1 MRKFWIGALLS
12 VVLVSCLTRPTQ
24 FTSEQVW
31 LTAPTGEKMQA
42 QAPITFVPAKNAY
55 EGLVVNHNPKQCF
68 EGMGVSLT
76 ESSAFVLACL
86 PKETRDAVLQEFF
99 GQEGANFSMVRTH
112 IGSCDF
118 SVEGKYAL
126 AEVPGD
132 TAMTSFSL
140 FHDKEG
146 FSPCRYPQIVDSTYD
161 LYHLMVDVA
170 AIKSQQTDT
179 VYKIMACPWTAPAWM
194 KDNNAYYQ
202 RGNGVARGG
211 KLLPQYYNAYA
222 KYITKFIEAYKQE
235 GIPVWAVTPVNEP
248 MGNDGGW
255 ESMDM
260 SPAEE
265 AAFIAR
271 NLSPALKEA
280 NLDTKIL
287 AFDQNTFEMA
297 PYVAAVY
304 GDSMAN
310 AATAGMAVHWYGSTV
325 SSFPDML
332 DSVYANHIDK
342 LIIHTEGCVD
352 NLGCPPW
359 DAVTDPEGFT
369 EKNWFNN
376 DAFWWNKEAT
386 DWAYS
391 TPFWPELHPKYSVVE
406 RYVTY
411 FLEGVEHRMN
421 GFVDWNMALDKQ
433 GGPNHVSNF
442 CGAPLMV
449 DTDTKQLYYTPY
461 YYALKQLSATM
472 RPGDII
478 FGISD
483 QHSQKSPLYTCASV
497 NADGQIA
504 IQLYNASDADYTT
517 LLNIDNYQATIT
529 VPARALLTIVTP
541 QGIGSL
547 L

>member
-1 MRKFWIGALLS
+1 MRKLWIGALLP
-12 VVLVSCLTRPTQ
+12 LLFISCLKPVD
-24 FTSEQVW
+24 FTSQQVW

-42 QAPITFVPAKNAY
+42 QAPIRFVRVANE
-55 EGLVVNHNPKQCF
+55 EGLTVYGTAQTF
-68 EGMGVSLT
+68 EGIGVSLT

-86 PKETRDAVLQEFF
+86 PKEQRDAVLQEFF
-99 GQEGANFSMVRTH
+99 GENGANFAMVRTH

-126 AEVPGD
+126 AEEPGD

-161 LYHLMVDVA
+161 LYHLMRDVA
-170 AIKSQQTDT
+170 AIKASQSDST
-179 VYKIMACPWTAPAWM
+179 YKILASAWTAPAWM
-194 KDNNAYYQ
+194 KDNNAYYE

-211 KLLPQYYNAYA
+211 KLLPQYYKAYA

-235 GIPVWAVTPVNEP
+235 GIPIWAVTPVNEP

-287 AFDQNTFEMA
+287 AFDQNTFEMG
-297 PYVAAVY
+297 PYVAAIY
-304 GDSMAN
+304 GDSVAR
-310 AATAGMAVHWYGSTV
+310 AVTAGMAVHWYGSTV

-359 DAVTDPEGFT
+359 DSVTDPEGFT

-411 FLEGVEHRMN
+411 LLEGIEHRMN
-421 GFVDWNMALDKQ
+421 GFIDWNMALDKQ

-449 DTDTKQLYYTPY
+449 DTDAKQLYYTPY
-461 YYALKQLSATM
+461 YYALKQLSTTM
-472 RPGDII
+472 RPGDVICRV
-478 FGISD
+478 
-483 QHSQKSPLYTCASV
+483 HSTQKDMPLYTCASV
-497 NADGQIA
+497 NTQGQIA
-504 IQLYNASDADYTT
+504 VQLYNASDADYTT
-517 LLNIDNYQATIT
+517 QLNIGIWQATVT
-529 VPARALLTIVTP
+529 VPAKALLTIVTP
-541 QGIGSL
+541 AEIGL
-547 L
+547 F

>member
-1 MRKFWIGALLS
+1 MRKLWIGALMPL
-12 VVLVSCLTRPTQ
+12 LFVSCLKPVD
-24 FTSEQVW
+24 FTSQQVW

-42 QAPITFVPAKNAY
+42 QAPIRFVRVANE
-55 EGLVVNHNPKQCF
+55 EGLTVYGTAQTF
-68 EGMGVSLT
+68 EGIGVSLT

-86 PKETRDAVLQEFF
+86 PKEQRDAVLQEFF
-99 GQEGANFSMVRTH
+99 GENGANFAMVRTH

-126 AEVPGD
+126 AEEPGD

-140 FHDKEG
+140 LHDKEG

-161 LYHLMVDVA
+161 LYHLMRDVA
-170 AIKSQQTDT
+170 AIKASQSDST
-179 VYKIMACPWTAPAWM
+179 YKILASAWTAPAWM
-194 KDNNAYYQ
+194 KDNNAYYE

-235 GIPVWAVTPVNEP
+235 GIPIWAVTPVNEP

-287 AFDQNTFEMA
+287 AFDQNTFEMG
-297 PYVAAVY
+297 PYVAAIY
-304 GDSMAN
+304 GDSVAR
-310 AATAGMAVHWYGSTV
+310 AVTAGMAVHWYGSTV

-369 EKNWFNN
+369 ERNWFNN

-411 FLEGVEHRMN
+411 LLEGIEHRMN
-421 GFVDWNMALDKQ
+421 GFIDWNMALDKQ

-449 DTDTKQLYYTPY
+449 DTDAKQLYYTPY
-461 YYALKQLSATM
+461 YYALKQLSTTM
-472 RPGDII
+472 RPGDVICRV
-478 FGISD
+478 
-483 QHSQKSPLYTCASV
+483 HSTQKDMPLYTCASV
-497 NADGQIA
+497 NAQGQIA
-504 IQLYNASDADYTT
+504 VQLYNASDADYTT
-517 LLNIDNYQATIT
+517 QLNIDIWQATVT
-529 VPARALLTIVTP
+529 VPAKALLTIVTP
-541 QGIGSL
+541 AEIGL
-547 L
+547 F

>member
-1 MRKFWIGALLS
+1 MRKLWIGALLP
-12 VVLVSCLTRPTQ
+12 LLFISCLKPVD
-24 FTSEQVW
+24 FTSQQVW

-42 QAPITFVPAKNAY
+42 QAPIRFVRVANE
-55 EGLVVNHNPKQCF
+55 EGLTVYGTAQTF
-68 EGMGVSLT
+68 EGIGVSLT

-86 PKETRDAVLQEFF
+86 PKEQRDAVLQEFF
-99 GQEGANFSMVRTH
+99 GENGANFAMVRTH

-126 AEVPGD
+126 AEEPGD

-161 LYHLMVDVA
+161 LYHLMRDVA
-170 AIKSQQTDT
+170 AIKASQSDST
-179 VYKIMACPWTAPAWM
+179 YKILASAWTAPAWM
-194 KDNNAYYQ
+194 KDNNAYYE

-235 GIPVWAVTPVNEP
+235 GIPIWAVTPVNEP

-287 AFDQNTFEMA
+287 AFDQHTFEMG
-297 PYVAAVY
+297 PYVAAIY
-304 GDSMAN
+304 GDSVAR
-310 AATAGMAVHWYGSTV
+310 AVTAGMAVHWYGSTV

-342 LIIHTEGCVD
+342 LMIHTEGCVD

-411 FLEGVEHRMN
+411 LLEGIEHRMN
-421 GFVDWNMALDKQ
+421 GFIDWNMALDKQ

-449 DTDTKQLYYTPY
+449 DTDAKQLYYTPY
-461 YYALKQLSATM
+461 YYALKQLSTTM
-472 RPGDII
+472 RPGDVICRV
-478 FGISD
+478 
-483 QHSQKSPLYTCASV
+483 HSTQKDMPLYTCASV
-497 NADGQIA
+497 NAQGQIA
-504 IQLYNASDADYTT
+504 VQLYNASDADYTT
-517 LLNIDNYQATIT
+517 QLNIDIWQATVT
-529 VPARALLTIVTP
+529 VPAKALLTIVTP
-541 QGIGSL
+541 AEIGL
-547 L
+547 F